1 MHLEPINRNRLLI
14 FAVAGLTVLALWGGI
29 VFALRTAESDATAKA
44 DIEGRNLAR
53 SLAEH
58 VASTVRA
65 LDLALI
71 DLREE
76 WIASPVPFPEHVAR
90 LQESL
95 TREDISQ
102 IAVVNAE
109 GRVAYSK
116 QPGIEG
122 LDVSD
127 RAFFKVH
134 KELGKR
140 ELHISA
146 PVFDAELAQWTIKF
160 TRPIYDLR
168 GRFAGVLTLSLPPPA
183 LERIYNDIELG
194 DASVITLVRSDGQI
208 LARSR
213 DLVGA
218 AGISLADVPGLA
230 ANAPPAG
237 SYQRK
242 SLTDGIDRLY
252 AYQKVPGY
260 LLTVFVGQAMDTV
273 LAPYR
278 AQRTSYVASGAL
290 ATLLLLAITLLLVSR
305 LRSKERAERALQERI
320 VRLQLV
326 YDTSSAAIFELDAQG
341 VIIRANRRMAEM
353 FALAEERLVGSAY
366 LGYLHPDERESGAR
380 AMSALRAGEVEE
392 LNLVRRYR
400 RADQSE
406 FWGRVTGRCKFDA
419 GGNIVQWV
427 GVIVDVTEAKDA
439 VEELRRKEAHLRELF
454 DAFPIAIAHI
464 SKTEH
469 MTFANRIYREVY
481 GDDYQGRSLREF
493 VGDEVYAV
501 LEPYI
506 RRALAG
512 EVVEYER
519 SMPGRDGEPTA
530 RLLRYIPDR
539 DENGEVA
546 GFFVLRE
553 DITERRR
560 AEEKVRKLNEY
571 LERRVDERTAALLAA
586 NTALQVEVG
595 ERRMAERAALTL
607 ADRLQ
612 AMARRLGEAQE
623 VERRRLAAELHDGV
637 CSNLAAIGLN
647 LALLKKQLPQS
658 DAASAERRLSD
669 LIAQVDQAKAN
680 AKDISIDLRPLL
692 LEGRDLGAAL
702 EEYARKFADNTG
714 IAVDTR
720 AASSGAHL
728 SAEKKIA
735 LFRIAQE
742 ALTNCAK
749 HARASAIAIEFDAG
763 ADHLLLS
770 VADDGV
776 GIDLAGTGGN
786 KSGLGL
792 LSMQERAE
800 SIGGRWQIEST
811 PGKGT
816 RISVS
821 VGAAPI

>member
-1 MHLEPINRNRLLI
+1 MRPEPINRKSLLI
-14 FAVAGLTVLALWGGI
+14 LAAAGLTALAMWGGI
-29 VFALRTAESDATAKA
+29 VFALRTAESET
-44 DIEGRNLAR
+44 IERAGVEGSNLAR

-58 VASTVRA
+58 VASSVRA
-65 LDLALI
+65 I
-71 DLREE
+71 DLVLVHLRSE
-76 WIASPVPFPEHVAR
+76 WVQGVVPFPDHVAR
-90 LQESL
+90 QQENL
-95 TREDISQ
+95 TREEVSQ
-102 IAVVNAE
+102 VIVLDAD
-109 GRVAYSK
+109 GRIAYSK
-116 QPGIEG
+116 MPGLQG
-122 LDVSD
+122 LGVAD
-127 RAFFKVH
+127 RPFFKVY

-140 ELHISA
+140 GLYISA
-146 PVFDAELAQWTIKF
+146 PEFDPELAQWTIKF
-160 TRPIYDLR
+160 TRPIYDPG
-168 GRFAGVLTLSLPPPA
+168 GRFAGVLALYLSPPA

-194 DASVITLVRSDGQI
+194 EGAVITLVRADGQI

-213 DLVGA
+213 GLVGA

-230 ANAPPAG
+230 ANASPAG
-237 SYQRK
+237 SYHRK

-260 LLTVFVGQAMDTV
+260 LLTVFVGQTVDTV

-278 AQRTSYVASGAL
+278 AQRTVYLASGAL
-290 ATLLLLAITLLLVSR
+290 ATLLLLVISLLLVSR
-305 LRSKERAERALQERI
+305 QRSKEQAERALQEEI

-341 VIIRANRRMAEM
+341 VIVRANRRMEEM
-353 FALAEERLVGSAY
+353 FGLPQERLVGSAY
-366 LGYLHPDERESGAR
+366 LGYLHPAEREDGVR
-380 AMSALRAGEVEE
+380 AMSALMAGEVEE

-400 RADQSE
+400 RSDRSE
-406 FWGRVTGRCKFDA
+406 FWGRVTGRCRFDA
-419 GGNIVQWV
+419 GGKIVEWV
-427 GVIVDVTEAKDA
+427 GVIVDVTEARDA
-439 VEELRRKEAHLRELF
+439 AEELRRKEAHLRELF

-464 SKTEH
+464 SKSEH

-481 GDDYQGRSLREF
+481 GDDYQGRSVREF

-501 LEPYI
+501 FEPYV
-506 RRALAG
+506 RRALNG
-512 EVVEYER
+512 EVVQYER
-519 SMPGRDGEPTA
+519 AMPGKDGQPTA

-539 DENGEVA
+539 DESGEVT

-560 AEEKVRKLNEY
+560 AEEKVRQLNEY
-571 LERRVDERTAALLAA
+571 LERRVHERTNALLAA

-595 ERRMAERAALTL
+595 ERRMAERAALKL

-612 AMARRLGEAQE
+612 QMTRRLGEAQE

-647 LALLKKQLPQS
+647 LALLKRQLPQS
-658 DAASAERRLSD
+658 NGASAERRLSD
-669 LIAQVDQAKAN
+669 LIAQVDEAKAN
-680 AKDISIDLRPLL
+680 AKDISIDLRPLM
-692 LEGRDLGAAL
+692 LEGRDLGSAL

-714 IAVDTR
+714 IVVQTR
-720 AASSGAHL
+720 AMNPGGHL

-735 LFRIAQE
+735 LFRIVQE
-742 ALTNCAK
+742 ALTNCAR
-749 HARASAIAIEFDAG
+749 HARANVIAIELDAG

-776 GIDLAGTGGN
+776 GIDLAGFNGN
-786 KSGLGL
+786 GSGLGL

-800 SIGGRWQIEST
+800 AIGGRWQIEST

-816 RISVS
+816 RVSVS
-821 VGAAPI
+821 VGAAPG